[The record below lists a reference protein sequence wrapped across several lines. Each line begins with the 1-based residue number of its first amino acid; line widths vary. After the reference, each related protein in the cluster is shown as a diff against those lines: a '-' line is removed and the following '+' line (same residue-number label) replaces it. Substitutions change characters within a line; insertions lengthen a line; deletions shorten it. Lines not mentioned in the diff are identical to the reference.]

1 MSEDKIIENGQY
13 LAQSLQVLRDHASAM
28 TTAPGQEVDTR
39 ELSRFTDVLKLALSD
54 IESIR
59 DTNRSREASI
69 IEREAELEALRK
81 DADERK
87 LEMSKVAASSLELHS
102 SAQSTAKKLEEMRL
116 AAEIDRNSLL
126 DSLKSAAEK
135 ELSLVNR
142 DIDLTRREQIA
153 SQAKEAADETSRLAT
168 ETLETNSRLITEN
181 TNLQARLENELQE
194 ASRAQQKSKEA
205 EAAFGRSQAAFEK
218 EKGNLGEAQLQLDQ
232 EKQAAVES
240 SAALDEEKRRV
251 DTMQEQAKSL
261 RAEAERILH
270 DARSQKSA
278 SELLDRE
285 SESRRASVDREKQL
299 VEEAHKRA
307 AGEREQTEAELEQA
321 KAEREQAKAERA
333 QASKDRESTVSLLE
347 KIKDQYEQATQDRVA
362 AASML
367 EAAWEQRA
375 QDRASGASLLKDASA
390 DRAQVA
396 ALLQQA
402 SDQMARL
409 DEDRAEAA
417 YSADSARTE
426 QAEDRVA
433 IASVLQ
439 KARDVL
445 QVSEEA
451 VQRRIQDLEE
461 SRDALRDELDRRTS
475 ECQARQE
482 QCASLRRDL
491 DDQELTVR
499 RASESVDKA
508 EERAEELNR
517 TVRDLESQL
526 QSADAKADA
535 LQDQVRD
542 LKPRLQSAEERTRTL
557 QYQALTDAYERLR
570 IEDRA
575 NSKVTAAVEQI
586 KKEVAKLKSQS
597 DDDSAMLKEKLLNA
611 ERDLQDMR
619 EQCKRLRT
627 DRGNRELESK
637 QADDSRREKY
647 REHVPAEG
655 SPWKATLHCVFQYLA
670 GLNPDRSGSYGTDFR
685 GLDDERL
692 MRPLTYFLAKK
703 SKRDRFTAFLG
714 ASSKPDGWYCLERIC
729 VSGHVGLG
737 PVEGRCESHEYNN
750 CQLQVRHLD
759 ASSGG
764 KTLDFRVPI
773 PDDDDD
779 VDDKGEG
786 DV

>member
-1 MSEDKIIENGQY
+1 MSEHEIIENGQY
-13 LAQSLQVLRDHASAM
+13 LVQSLQVLRDHASTM
-28 TTAPGQEVDTR
+28 TTAPGQELDTR
-39 ELSRFTDVLKLALSD
+39 ELSRFTELLKLALSD

-59 DTNRSREASI
+59 DSNRSREASI
-69 IEREAELEALRK
+69 TEREAELEALRK
-81 DADERK
+81 DAEEHK
-87 LEMSKVAASSLELHS
+87 LETSKAAASSLELHS
-102 SAQSTAKKLEEMRL
+102 SAQATAKKLEEMRL
-116 AAEIDRNSLL
+116 AAENDRNNLL
-126 DSLKSAAEK
+126 DALKSAAEK
-135 ELSLVNR
+135 KISLVSLE
-142 DIDLTRREQIA
+142 IELTRREQIA
-153 SQAKEAADETSRLAT
+153 SQAEASADETSRLAT
-168 ETLETNSRLITEN
+168 ETLETNSRLVTEN
-181 TNLQARLENELQE
+181 TNLQARLEKELQE
-194 ASRAQQKSKEA
+194 ASRAQQKREEA
-205 EAAFGRSQAAFEK
+205 ETAFGRSQAAFEQ
-218 EKGNLGEAQLQLDQ
+218 EKSNLEEAQRQLDQ

-240 SAALDEEKRRV
+240 SAALDEEKRQV

-261 RAEAERILH
+261 RAEAERVLH

-285 SESRRASVDREKQL
+285 SESRRASVDRDKQMA
-299 VEEAHKRA
+299 EEAHKRA
-307 AGEREQTEAELEQA
+307 E
-321 KAEREQAKAERA
+321 AEREQAKAEREEA
-333 QASKDRESTVSLLE
+333 EAERTQISKDRESTMSLLE
-347 KIKDQYEQATQDRVA
+347 KVKDQYAQAAQERA
-362 AASML
+362 AAVSML
-367 EAAWEQRA
+367 EAAWEQQA
-375 QDRASGASLLKDASA
+375 QDRASGASLLRDASA

-409 DEDRAEAA
+409 DEDRAEVA

-433 IASVLQ
+433 TASVLQ
-439 KARDVL
+439 KAHDVL
-445 QVSEEA
+445 QVSEGV
-451 VQRRIQDLEE
+451 VQKRIQDLEE
-461 SRDALRDELDRRTS
+461 SRVALRHELDRRTA
-475 ECQARQE
+475 ECQTRQE
-482 QCASLRRDL
+482 QCANLRRDL
-491 DDQELTVR
+491 DDKELTVR

-517 TVRDLESQL
+517 TMRDLESQL
-526 QSADAKADA
+526 QSAEAKADA

-542 LKPRLQSAEERTRTL
+542 LKPRLQSAEDRTRAL
-557 QYQALTDAYERLR
+557 QDQALTNAYERLR

-575 NSKVTAAVEQI
+575 NSKVTAGIDQI

-597 DDDSAMLKEKLLNA
+597 DDDSAMLREKLSNA

-637 QADDSRREKY
+637 QGDDSRREKH

-670 GLNPDRSGSYGTDFR
+670 GLNPDRSGSYGPDCR

-692 MRPLTYFLAKK
+692 MRPLTYFLAKEN
-703 SKRDRFTAFLG
+703 KRDRFTAFLG

-729 VSGHVGLG
+729 GEGHVGLR
-737 PVEGRCESHEYNN
+737 PVEGKCPSHEYNN

-779 VDDKGEG
+779 VDDNGEG
-786 DV
+786 EV